1 MLKMVLAANPS
12 LANSGHTVMAGNSS
26 SPSPTLSIVLV
37 LGSSSQPLTQED
49 SIINMDTK
57 IITLI

>member
-1 MLKMVLAANPS
+1 MVLAANPS

-37 LGSSSQPLTQED
+37 LGSSSQLLTQED
-49 SIINMDTK
+49 SIINVE
-57 IITLI
+57 